1 MAIKQY
7 PLGIQTFERIR
18 KEDKLYIDKTEYIY
32 PENYDGYH
40 FSAYSPDVF
49 NPYSLFNC
57 FAQGKLGSYWF
68 ASGTPTYLINMMR
81 KYDVLPTG
89 ITRVEADESEFD
101 APTEDMTTLMPL
113 LYQSGYL
120 TIKDYNRDYNYYTL
134 DIPNKEVKIGL
145 AKIFN
150 FDSSKGNIE
159 DWVIE

>member
-1 MAIKQY
+1 M
-7 PLGIQTFERIR
+7 
-18 KEDKLYIDKTEYIY
+18 
-32 PENYDGYH
+32 
-40 FSAYSPDVF
+40 
-49 NPYSLFNC
+49 
-57 FAQGKLGSYWF
+57 
-68 ASGTPTYLINMMR
+68 
-81 KYDVLPTG
+81 LPTD

-120 TIKDYNRDYNYYTL
+120 TIKDYNRDYNFYTL

-150 FDSSKGNIE
+150 FDSSRGNIE

>member
-1 MAIKQY
+1 MKTPRKSKEICKLSANYHKTSILQVYYCKQQQGGPSPHNMAR
-7 PLGIQTFERIR
+7 PLIG
-18 KEDKLYIDKTEYIY
+18 
-32 PENYDGYH
+32 P
-40 FSAYSPDVF
+40 
-49 NPYSLFNC
+49 
-57 FAQGKLGSYWF
+57 
-68 ASGTPTYLINMMR
+68 PTYLINMMR

-145 AKIFN
+145 TKIFN